1 MMLTDK
7 CSVTYNL
14 SAMPEKEINAA
25 IHLLENELKRY
36 EKLLDDSITNDEILY
51 KTKIILRKLKQVSE
65 DLNELKRLKKIK

>member
-1 MMLTDK
+1 MLTDK

-25 IHLLENELKRY
+25 IHVLENELKRY

-51 KTKIILRKLKQVSE
+51 KTKIILRKLKKISE
-65 DLNELKRLKKIK
+65 ELNELKRLKKIK